1 MSLVDF
7 DIQSDR
13 YQDTFD
19 LSAEIEEHGTGGRVN
34 GGKCFCANKL
44 PALCWWAVV
53 CLFVSEN
60 RGHSERRR
68 GNHFDQDRQNRDI
81 WGNSWMVQARHLL
94 RRKGKS
100 VSPTKMCAWNQKE
113 KSSLFLVLLYCAI
126 CYPVE
131 GQRVWYQE
139 NMKLLLSMLSSS
151 FLASLCSLGVIF
163 VSLAW

>member
-1 MSLVDF
+1 M
-7 DIQSDR
+7 
-13 YQDTFD
+13 
-19 LSAEIEEHGTGGRVN
+19 
-34 GGKCFCANKL
+34 GGKCFRANKL

-60 RGHSERRR
+60 RGHSEGRR

-81 WGNSWMVQARHLL
+81 WGNSWMVQARHPL

-100 VSPTKMCAWNQKE
+100 VSPTKVCAWNHKE

-139 NMKLLLSMLSSS
+139 VRQHLVKTWSYYLACCRHRRFWPVCAASAS
-151 FLASLCSLGVIF
+151 FLFLWFGKHTFFFPVTDSKYPNVTH
-163 VSLAW
+163 